1 MKTRRRW
8 AGLSRLSALALMVTL
23 AARVPSAMAEAAE
36 ERMTRGKLAA
46 DLGDSRAAEQ
56 LFANVAADAA
66 VPATARAEALVRL
79 GVVQRSLGKTEESAA
94 AFQKAMQSPARD
106 AQVTALLTLALAGV
120 VPDPARWAREWPNV
134 RLITQSGAAGSI
146 PSIQWP
152 GPGPEGVR
160 KAFPARDP
168 VTFDLENV
176 SLTAFLYKLLTGNP
190 EGLPLIPFAN
200 WPTSYQPPTVVRPL
214 EFVIALGALGD
225 PRVTVKAKGKPWNE
239 LFENVLASNGL
250 GFVLQNNLLFIAR
263 VQDLN
268 DLQRVHGPAYGG
280 EPVSFM
286 LLSDSLEDLFRVLGD
301 ATGFQVVPDP
311 TVKLSLLSIAEHS
324 GPLTKGRP
332 GYPDPST
339 PWILALHI
347 SKRPA
352 MQVLDLILAANDLAA
367 TRIESATAKP
377 GTRVL
382 RIGRLA
388 DVRGETLDLSK
399 LRPVTPQPW
408 RPVTLQSMTGA

>member
-1 MKTRRRW
+1 MKTRHRW
-8 AGLSRLSALALMVTL
+8 PALGVLFALALTL
-23 AARVPSAMAEAAE
+23 AAHVPSAMAEAAE

-66 VPATARAEALVRL
+66 VPALARAEALVRL
-79 GVVQRSLGKTEESAA
+79 GVVQRSLGKTEASAA

-120 VPDPARWAREWPNV
+120 VPDPARWGREWPNV
-134 RLITQSGAAGSI
+134 RLVTQSGAAGSI

-152 GPGPEGVR
+152 GRGPEGVR

-190 EGLPLIPFAN
+190 EGLPLIPFPN
-200 WPTSYQPPTVVRPL
+200 WPASYQPPTAVRPL

-225 PRVTVKAKGKPWNE
+225 PRVTVKAKGMPWNE

-263 VQDLN
+263 VQDLGA
-268 DLQRVHGPAYGG
+268 LQRVHGRAYGG

-286 LLSDSLEDLFRVLGD
+286 LLSDSLEDLFRLLGD
-301 ATGFQVVPDP
+301 ATGLQVVPDP

-352 MQVLDLILAANDLAA
+352 MQVLDLILAANDLVAM
-367 TRIESATAKP
+367 RIESPAGKP
-377 GTRVL
+377 GARVL
-382 RIGRLA
+382 RIGKLA
-388 DVRGETLDLSK
+388 DVRGGTVDLSK
-399 LRPVTPQPW
+399 LTPAATRQP
-408 RPVTLQSMTGA
+408 

>member
-1 MKTRRRW
+1 MKTRHRW
-8 AGLSRLSALALMVTL
+8 PALGVLFALALALTL
-23 AARVPSAMAEAAE
+23 AAHAASARAEATE

-46 DLGDSRAAEQ
+46 DLGDSGVAEQ

-79 GVVQRSLGKTEESAA
+79 GVVQRSLGKTEASAA

-106 AQVTALLTLALAGV
+106 AQVTALITLALAGV

-134 RLITQSGAAGSI
+134 RLVTQSGAAGSI

-152 GPGPEGVR
+152 GPAPEGVR

-168 VTFDLENV
+168 VTFDLETV

-200 WPTSYQPPTVVRPL
+200 WPTSYQPPTAVRPL

-225 PRVTVKAKGKPWNE
+225 PRVTVKAKGMPWNE

-250 GFVLQNNLLFIAR
+250 GFVLQNNLLFIGR
-263 VQDLN
+263 VQDLGA
-268 DLQRVHGPAYGG
+268 LQRVHGRAYGG

-286 LLSDSLEDLFRVLGD
+286 LLSDSLEDLFRLLGD
-301 ATGFQVVPDP
+301 ATGLQIVPDP
-311 TVKLSLLSIAEHS
+311 TVKVSLMSIAEHS
-324 GPLTKGRP
+324 GHLTKGRP

-352 MQVLDLILAANDLAA
+352 MQVLDLILAANDLVA
-367 TRIESATAKP
+367 TRTESPAGKP
-377 GTRVL
+377 GGRVL
-382 RIGRLA
+382 RIGKLA
-388 DVRGETLDLSK
+388 DVRGGTVDLSK
-399 LRPVTPQPW
+399 LTPAANRQP
-408 RPVTLQSMTGA
+408 